1 MITDWKLD
9 FMAKALLE
17 HLWTERK
24 ESVLIALDLI
34 KYYYKEEKSNET
46 QSDTVTIQAKLDK
59 ANSRLTNLIAMRAD
73 GEISKD
79 EYQAMRSPVDEEI
92 KKLQKALDEIPQ
104 EKSNPKGLDIEGIRS
119 TLNSFIDFS
128 GSTISHDVV
137 NQFVYLITPTS
148 DTTFD
153 WYVNLNGT
161 ADVKAT
167 FTAEGRKKNCIIKLE
182 EIEKIS
188 SVHRE
193 KNEDNAHFIKNP
205 HIFTY
210 LHMAQLSAE
219 QIQTE
224 VNTCADKIEAVTGTR
239 PTLFRCPY
247 GEYNDTVV
255 STINGLGMHVIQWD
269 VDSLDW
275 KGLSS
280 DEITSRVL
288 TRVQPG
294 SIVLFHNAAEHTPE
308 ALAGIIE
315 ALIADGYSIIPISQ
329 MILPG
334 DTSIDPNGR
343 QCPATVGEGS

>member
-1 MITDWKLD
+1 MSLIDIRGFVRKHSRILSGAALALAVVLIFWTVNNPAIIGASATTRQLPVYCVERSDKVVALSFDAAWGNEDTQQLIDILNKYEVNATFFLVGDWVDKYPESV
-9 FMAKALLE
+9 KAL
-17 HLWTERK
+17 
-24 ESVLIALDLI
+24 ADNG
-34 KYYYKEEKSNET
+34 NEVMNH
-46 QSDTVTIQAKLDK
+46 S
-59 ANSRLTNLIAMRAD
+59 
-73 GEISKD
+73 
-79 EYQAMRSPVDEEI
+79 
-92 KKLQKALDEIPQ
+92 
-104 EKSNPKGLDIEGIRS
+104 S
-119 TLNSFIDFS
+119 T
-128 GSTISHDVV
+128 H
-137 NQFVYLITPTS
+137 P
-148 DTTFD
+148 
-153 WYVNLNGT
+153 
-161 ADVKAT
+161 
-167 FTAEGRKKNCIIKLE
+167 
-182 EIEKIS
+182 
-188 SVHRE
+188 
-193 KNEDNAHFIKNP
+193 
-205 HIFTY
+205 
-210 LHMAQLSAE
+210 HMAQLSAE

-329 MILPG
+329 MILSG

-343 QCPATVGEGS
+343 QCPATVGERS